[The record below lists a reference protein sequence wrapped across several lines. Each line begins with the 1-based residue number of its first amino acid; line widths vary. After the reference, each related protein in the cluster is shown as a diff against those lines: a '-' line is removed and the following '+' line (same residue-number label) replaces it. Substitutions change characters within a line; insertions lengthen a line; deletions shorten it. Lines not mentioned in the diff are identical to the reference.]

1 MQVQLSSLDSS
12 GDVASV
18 AVALL
23 AVPCF
28 EDEFLENKVF
38 VSLDK
43 KLDGVLSRAS
53 KEEQWK
59 GKDGQSLSLHTHGKV
74 AASRIVLFGLG
85 ARKDFDAKD
94 LRTLG
99 ARVVKA
105 TQDSSAANA
114 ALVMPPLDFSAGSGS
129 GDAAQQERAVQ
140 FLVEGTLHGAY
151 RFDKYY
157 TGEKKKPFTVQAVQ
171 LLVPSEHGDA
181 KRNERALK
189 RAHVVAEAVQM
200 ARHFVNEPAAV
211 ATPTHI
217 AAEATQLAK
226 AKADKG
232 LSIEV
237 LGPAECKKLGMGMF
251 LGVAQGSDEEPR
263 VVHLTYKPKD
273 AAKKVIALIGKGVT
287 FDSGGMSLK
296 TSEGMLDMKIDMS
309 GAATVIAAMSALADL
324 GCPHEVHAFTALC
337 ENMLSG
343 KSYHLGDVLTSMN
356 GKTVEINNTDAEG
369 RLTLGDAITYAK
381 QVCKP
386 DEIYD
391 FATLTGACMVALG
404 PYIAGVMSNDSAIAD
419 RWLASAKNAGE
430 EMWRLP
436 LPKKL
441 KEQLKSEIAD
451 MRNTGSRYGGALT
464 AGLFLKEFVGDTPW
478 VHVDLAGPASADKES
493 GHLAA
498 GGTGFAVATIVAH
511 LVPQE

>member
-1 MQVQLSSLDSS
+1 MQLQLSSFDPSS
-12 GDVASV
+12 ESAGDLAV
-18 AVALL
+18 AVL

-28 EDEFLENKVF
+28 EGELTENKLF
-38 VSLDK
+38 VALDK
-43 KLDGVLSRAS
+43 RLDGVLTRAV
-53 KEEQWK
+53 KDDQWK
-59 GKDGQSLSLHTHGKV
+59 AKDGQTLSIHSHGKV
-74 AASRIVLFGLG
+74 AANRIFLVGLG
-85 ARKDFDAKD
+85 TKKDFDSKD
-94 LRTLG
+94 LRGYG

-105 TQDSSAANA
+105 TQAVSATSAGIALPVFDGDSAAQA
-114 ALVMPPLDFSAGSGS
+114 
-129 GDAAQQERAVQ
+129 RAVQ
-140 FLVEGTLHGAY
+140 FLTEGLSHGAY

-157 TGEKKKPFTVQAVQ
+157 TGEKKKPFTVETVQ
-171 LLVPSEHGDA
+171 LLVPSDA
-181 KRNERALK
+181 KSDGKTNVFAKAVK
-189 RAHVVAEAVQM
+189 RGQVIAEAVQL

-217 AAEATQLAK
+217 AAEATALAK
-226 AKADKG
+226 AKG
-232 LSIEV
+232 MTVEV

-263 VVHLTYKPKD
+263 VVHLTYKPKAP
-273 AAKKVIALIGKGVT
+273 AANKKTIALIGKGVT

-309 GAATVIAAMSALADL
+309 GAATVIAAMGALADL
-324 GCPHEVHAFTALC
+324 DCPHEVHAFTALC

-343 KSYHLGDVLTSMN
+343 KSYHLGDVLHSMN

-369 RLTLGDAITYAK
+369 RLTLGDAITYAI

-386 DEIYD
+386 DELYD

-404 PYIAGVMSNDSAIAD
+404 PNIAGIMSNDKAVVD
-419 RWLASAKNAGE
+419 RWLVSGEKAGE
-430 EMWRLP
+430 EMWQLP

-478 VHVDLAGPASADKES
+478 VHVDLAGPASVDKES

-498 GGTGFAVATIVAH
+498 GGTGFGVATIVQH
-511 LVPQE
+511 LVPQD

>member
-1 MQVQLSSLDSS
+1 MQVQLSSLDSN
-12 GDVASV
+12 GDAASV

-28 EDEFLENKVF
+28 EDEYLESKVF

-43 KLDGVLSRAS
+43 KLDGFLLRAV
-53 KEEQWK
+53 KDEQWK
-59 GKDGQSLSLHTHGKV
+59 AKDGQSLSLHSHGKV

-85 ARKDFDAKD
+85 ARKDFDSKD
-94 LRTLG
+94 LRTYG

-105 TQDSSAANA
+105 TQE
-114 ALVMPPLDFSAGSGS
+114 LSAGHAAAVVPAVD
-129 GDAAQQERAVQ
+129 GDAAAHERAVQ
-140 FLVEGTLHGAY
+140 FLVEGTLHGSY

-157 TGEKKKPFTVQAVQ
+157 TGEKKKPFTVQTVQ
-171 LLVPSEHGDA
+171 LLVPSENGDA

-189 RAHVVAEAVQM
+189 RAHVVAEAVQL

-217 AAEATQLAK
+217 AAEATQLAH
-226 AKADKG
+226 AKAAKG
-232 LSIEV
+232 LSVEV

-251 LGVAQGSDEEPR
+251 MGVAQGSDEEPR
-263 VVHLTYKPKD
+263 VVHLTLKPQGKPPGG
-273 AAKKVIALIGKGVT
+273 AKKVIALIGKGVT

-309 GAATVIAAMSALADL
+309 GAATVISAMGALADL
-324 GCPHEVHAFTALC
+324 GCPYEVHAFTALC

-404 PYIAGVMSNDSAIAD
+404 PHIAGVMSNDAAVAD

-430 EMWRLP
+430 EMWQLP

-441 KEQLKSEIAD
+441 KEQLKSDIAD